1 MLPTAGSSIQAS
13 SPFQVKCPVVPGGFR
28 SSGHLTNMA
37 VRFLTFI
44 ILALFAGSAIA
55 ADPVPVTVQRLGD
68 LLVDKELRAPA
79 TVISANRAVVTS
91 EVTALIKDVPVD
103 VGDTL
108 RKGDTL
114 VVLDD
119 DNNRL
124 MLAQAKARLAALKA
138 QIARAKYRLNK
149 AEELLEKNFISDDEL
164 LERQTD
170 LAVFEANLQE
180 QEVLI
185 SIQALALSRT
195 SIKSPFDAAV
205 VERQA
210 QVGSYAMPG
219 TALMTI
225 VQIDG
230 REIDAEIDPRYAV
243 QLPAVSEL
251 RFVSQGREWRVELS
265 RLSSVIETD
274 TRILRARFKFAGDP
288 APIGLTGELV
298 WNEATGLVPVAQIVQ
313 RGTSLGVFV
322 AAIDTAR
329 FVPIAGAQEGR
340 PALVDLPPDTLIV
353 VRGQARLQDGDTL
366 SISRE

>member
-1 MLPTAGSSIQAS
+1 
-13 SPFQVKCPVVPGGFR
+13 
-28 SSGHLTNMA
+28 MA
-37 VRFLTFI
+37 IRFLTFI
-44 ILALFAGSAIA
+44 TLVLVAGSIIA
-55 ADPVPVTVQRLGD
+55 ADPVPVTVQYLGD

-114 VVLDD
+114 VILDD

-138 QIARAKYRLNK
+138 QIARAIYRLNK

-170 LAVFEANLQE
+170 LAVLEANHQE
-180 QEVLI
+180 QEVLV
-185 SIQALALSRT
+185 SIQDLALSRT
-195 SIKSPFDAAV
+195 SIKAPFDAAV
-205 VERQA
+205 VQRQA

-225 VQIDG
+225 VQTDG

-251 RFVSQGREWRVELS
+251 RFVSQGREWHVKLS

-274 TRILRARFKFAGDP
+274 TRILRARFKFSGDP

-322 AAIDTAR
+322 AASDTAR
-329 FVPIAGAQEGR
+329 FVAIPGAQEGR

-353 VRGQARLQDGDTL
+353 VRGQARLQDGDSL